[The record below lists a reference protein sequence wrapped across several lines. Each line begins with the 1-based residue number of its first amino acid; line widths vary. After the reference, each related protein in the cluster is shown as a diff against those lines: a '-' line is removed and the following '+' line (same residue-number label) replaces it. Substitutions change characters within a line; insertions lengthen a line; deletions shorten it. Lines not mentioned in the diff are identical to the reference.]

1 MIISCISYKGGVG
14 KTTISQNV
22 AVALATAGHKVCIVD
37 ADESGNTADWAE
49 SRTDD
54 LPIVRVIAEKN
65 ENKIALHIKK
75 MYQDYDFIVVD
86 SPPSQTPIS
95 SIIILISHLVLIPV
109 LPKGKQET
117 NTINQLIEKIEN
129 LEATKDK
136 EIDYRFIINEYNPRI
151 NSHSQ
156 FVEIMIQ
163 MFGDKVIGSKL
174 HHRVAYSEVTH
185 VGKGVVEYEDE
196 KAALEIIQ
204 LTNELTSIFQTI

>member
-22 AVALATAGHKVCIVD
+22 AVALAIAGHKVCIVD

-54 LPIVRVIAEKN
+54 LPLVHVIAEKN
-65 ENKIALHIKK
+65 ENKIALLIKK

-117 NTINQLIEKIEN
+117 NTINQLIEKIQN

-136 EIDYRFIINEYNPRI
+136 EIEYRFIINEYNPRI

-156 FVEIMIQ
+156 FVEIMTQI
-163 MFGDKVIGSKL
+163 FGDKVVRSKL

>member
-49 SRTDD
+49 SRTED

>member
-54 LPIVRVIAEKN
+54 LPTVHVIAEKN
-65 ENKIALHIKK
+65 ENKIALLIKK

-95 SIIILISHLVLIPV
+95 SIIILISHMVLIPV

-136 EIDYRFIINEYNPRI
+136 EIEYRFIINEYNPRI

-156 FVEIMIQ
+156 FVEIMTQI
-163 MFGDKVIGSKL
+163 FGDKVVGSKL

-196 KAALEIIQ
+196 KAASEIIQ